1 MQTNIYRS
9 YHRSMGPKDICKEM
23 LQVLPRM
30 AVWMVV
36 TDGCQ
41 FQLCHLGRWP

>member
-1 MQTNIYRS
+1 ME
-9 YHRSMGPKDICKEM
+9 PKDICKEM

-36 TDGCQ
+36 SPVRGLDVNFSSAT
-41 FQLCHLGRWP
+41 